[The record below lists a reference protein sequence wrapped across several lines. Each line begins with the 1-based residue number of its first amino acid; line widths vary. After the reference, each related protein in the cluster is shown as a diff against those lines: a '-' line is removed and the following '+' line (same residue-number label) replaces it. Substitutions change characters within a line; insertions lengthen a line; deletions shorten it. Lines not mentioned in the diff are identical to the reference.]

1 MRMSRLGALSASAMR
16 AASKVS
22 EYWYINSSSGSNL
35 ANAHIS
41 LDSAGNIYTSTSQGL
56 FKYNSSGTIQ
66 YQGYYNVLNS
76 FAYLFFV
83 FDSSGYG
90 YTLDTNTGIV
100 IKFNASTGAFVWARQ
115 LTYSGT
121 ASGALLKI
129 CIDSSDNLYILTNL
143 STSTFAILSFNTGG
157 TVLWAKNYSTVLGN
171 VVASMEYDNGSLYVS
186 GYYNFRAWV
195 CKVDTSGAVVWSY
208 NVNTNSF
215 IRFLSVK
222 NGNIA
227 ANYSVNVANGGVIK
241 MTDGGSSPSI
251 DWQISYGAYTY
262 GDSVFDASGN
272 LYASTRRSGGVY
284 RLSKYNTS
292 GTQQWCNSFTSN
304 TGSSTDANFLIDS
317 SGRLLI
323 SSIGVPAPA
332 NTRFGFARVP
342 NDGSKTGTYSAG
354 GSTFTWASST
364 ESTSA
369 ASFSLASTAT
379 VTSTNLPALTFPLVT
394 GVSFT
399 TTTNTIVRT
408 NIN

>member
-1 MRMSRLGALSASAMR
+1 MR

-22 EYWYINSSSGSNL
+22 EYWYINSSSGSDL
-35 ANAHIS
+35 ANAHTS
-41 LDSAGNIYTSTSQGL
+41 LDSAGNIYTSAANGL

-66 YQGYYNVLNS
+66 YQGYYSVLNA

-100 IKFNASTGAFVWARQ
+100 IKFNASTSAFVWARQ
-115 LTYSGT
+115 LKYSG
-121 ASGALLKI
+121 ASSGAVLKI
-129 CIDSSDNLYILTNL
+129 CIDSSDNFYVLTSVASN
-143 STSTFAILSFNTGG
+143 SFAILSFNTSG
-157 TVLWAKNYSTVLGN
+157 TVLWSKNFTTTLTSNPNL
-171 VVASMEYDNGSLYVS
+171 MEYANGFLYVS
-186 GYYNFRAWV
+186 GQYNSRAWI
-195 CKVDTSGAVVWSY
+195 CKVDTSGSVIWSY
-208 NVNTNSF
+208 ILNTASTA
-215 IRFLSVK
+215 RFLTTKGS
-222 NGNIA
+222 NLA
-227 ANYSVNVANGGVIK
+227 LSYSVGVTNGGIVK

-251 DWQISYGAYTY
+251 DWQIAYGAYTF
-262 GDSVFDASGN
+262 GDLVFDASGN
-272 LYASTRRSGGVY
+272 VYGSTRRSGGVY

-304 TGSSTDANFLIDS
+304 TGTSTDANFLIDS
-317 SGRLLI
+317 SGRLLV

-369 ASFSLASTAT
+369 ASFSLTATAT
-379 VTSTNLPALTFPLVT
+379 VTVANLPALTLSTVT
-394 GVSFT
+394 SVSFT